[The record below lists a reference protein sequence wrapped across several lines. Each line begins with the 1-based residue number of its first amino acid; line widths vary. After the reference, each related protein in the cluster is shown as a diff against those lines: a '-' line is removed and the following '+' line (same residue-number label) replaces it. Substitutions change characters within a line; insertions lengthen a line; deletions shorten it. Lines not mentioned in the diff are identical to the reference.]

1 MAAWTAMRGGECEV
15 ADSAGDGG
23 ASGKVGIAAVVVIGP
38 RDAEKKTKCGSLVL
52 RWE

>member
-15 ADSAGDGG
+15 ADRAGDGG
-23 ASGKVGIAAVVVIGP
+23 ASGKVVTAAVVVIGP
-38 RDAEKKTKCGSLVL
+38 RDAEKTKGGSLVL